1 MKPNDEWQFST
12 FGSEYEYLIRHIL
25 PFQEVFF
32 LCTKCQIDVSRS
44 KNEFFL
50 DKDDKGQC
58 DLQINL
64 FENCSK
70 CKAYVRAKFRIKP
83 FCLFATPLRNQ
94 KNIPDIDKIS
104 IIDIPKTLN
113 IDNTVYNFFCCSYSD
128 FYNEIEHFKCIFYL
142 NNQFYLVDDLANKSL
157 QKKIKTNVPIS
168 NCLYYIA

>member
-1 MKPNDEWQFST
+1 MAVST

-32 LCTKCQIDVSRS
+32 LCTTCRIDVSRS

-58 DLQINL
+58 VLKINL

-104 IIDIPKTLN
+104 ITDIPKTLD
-113 IDNTVYNFFCCSYSD
+113 IDNTVFNNNNIIFSVVVIVIFITKLNILSAFF
-128 FYNEIEHFKCIFYL
+128 I
-142 NNQFYLVDDLANKSL
+142 
-157 QKKIKTNVPIS
+157 
-168 NCLYYIA
+168 